1 MKNRWSGQNPESLSV
16 VAFLTMAIGAL
27 DAYSYLHRG
36 GVFASMQTGNM
47 LLLTIRLTRGDLPGA
62 AHYLLPI
69 LAFAAGAAVTEILR
83 KHNGGSLRWQQK
95 VVLGEILALTV
106 AALLPTGV
114 WDNVVNSLIAIACSM
129 QLSTFRTVRGLAFA
143 STMCT
148 GNLRSAAEFLYRG
161 AAEKQPGAFRTAGC
175 YLAVIGCFLL
185 GAAAG
190 SLLLPLLGQW
200 TVLFS
205 VLSLLLAFSRLRGS
219 DQ

>member
-1 MKNRWSGQNPESLSV
+1 MKKWRGNPESLGV
-16 VAFLTMAIGAL
+16 IAFLAMAIGAL

-69 LAFAAGAAVTEILR
+69 LAFAAGAAVTEMLR
-83 KHNGGSLRWQQK
+83 KRKGGSLRWQQR
-95 VVLGEILALTV
+95 VVLCEILALTI
-106 AALLPTGV
+106 AAFLPTGV

-148 GNLRSAAEFLYRG
+148 GNLRSAAEFIYHG
-161 AAEKQPGAFRTAGC
+161 AAEKQPGAFRSAGC
-175 YLAVIGCFLL
+175 YLAVIGCFLA

-190 SLLLPLLGQW
+190 SLLLPLMGQW

-205 VLSLLLAFSRLRGS
+205 VLSLLPAVILLHGG
-219 DQ
+219 DN